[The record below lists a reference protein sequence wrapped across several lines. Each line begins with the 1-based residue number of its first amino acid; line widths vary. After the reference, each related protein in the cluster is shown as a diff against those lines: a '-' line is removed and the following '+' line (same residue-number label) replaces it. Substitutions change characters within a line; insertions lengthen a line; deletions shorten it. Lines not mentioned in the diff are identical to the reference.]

1 VICIVTVPRVGGWFD
16 FSALA
21 EAGDSAMTALAMTKD
36 RREMIMNFRFHYSA
50 N

>member
-1 VICIVTVPRVGGWFD
+1 VIRIAVPRVSGRFA